1 VTALKPSLLLVDDRP
16 QNLLALQAILE
27 PLGHELVT
35 AGSGGEAL
43 RALLNRDDFAVI
55 LLDVQMPDLDGFE
68 VAEVI
73 KQRERTSTIPI
84 IFLTALSK
92 DERHVFRG
100 YEIGA
105 VDYVFKPFE
114 PEILRAKVAVFIEL
128 WEKNQQIRRQSEQLA
143 AQALAELRRATAE
156 RYRQLADAMPQIVW
170 TSDRAGNATYYNR
183 RWFEYTGMSE
193 DQVDGTAWSRSTH
206 PEDLPAVLARREQ
219 TLADG
224 SVFEVACRFRAADG
238 TYRWHL
244 GRAVPIRD
252 DSGEIDFWIGTATDI
267 DDRKRIEEAQRF
279 LLDAG
284 AELSRSLDWRA
295 GLQAVAKLAVP
306 RVADWCAIHVLEDD
320 GAIATLTVE
329 HGDPAKLVFA
339 KELQERYPPDPA
351 NERGAAEVIRSGKS
365 QLLPDIPADAFS
377 AAARDEIHEQLLRQ
391 LGLRSFLCVP
401 ITSRGRKLGAI
412 TFATEESGR
421 RFTETDLRTAEE
433 LALRAAAVIENAQLY
448 EEVEKRARAAR
459 ALETIADGVALL
471 DRDERVLLW
480 NRAAEAMTGLPAA
493 EILGRPAREA
503 LPGYAENVTAVDV
516 DGRPQ
521 TVPLEIGGRE
531 LWLSFSAMRFEDGT
545 VYAFRDLTEERALE
559 QMRSDFVAT
568 VSHELRTPLAAIY
581 GAAITLRR
589 EDLDLGEEMRGR
601 LLEVVGDES
610 DRLAHIVNDVLLASH
625 LDSGQLQLRIE
636 TVDAAKVTETVVEA
650 ARTHLPDGVTLSL
663 AAPAQLPPVVA
674 DEQQL
679 RQVLVNLVENAVK
692 YSPDGG
698 PVEVTVS
705 RGERGVRWAVSDRG
719 LGIPPG
725 ERRRVFEKFYRLDP
739 NMTRG
744 IGGTGLGLYICRE
757 LVRRLDGR
765 IWVEG
770 NGGRNGEA
778 KGSTFFVEIPVAERP
793 ARRKRAEKTAA

>member
-1 VTALKPSLLLVDDRP
+1 MSETAAEPSLLLVDDRP
-16 QNLLALQAILE
+16 ENLLALQAILE

-35 AGSGGEAL
+35 AGSGAEAL
-43 RALLNRDDFAVI
+43 RILLSRDDFAVI

-68 VAEVI
+68 VAGVI

-100 YEIGA
+100 YEVGA
-105 VDYVFKPFE
+105 VDYVFKPFD
-114 PEILRAKVAVFIEL
+114 PEILRAKVAVFVEL
-128 WEKNQQIRRQSEQLA
+128 WEKNQQIRRQAEQLA
-143 AQALAELRRATAE
+143 EQELAELRRVTAE

-170 TSDRAGNATYYNR
+170 TSDDEGNATYYNR
-183 RWFEYTGMSE
+183 RWFEYSGMR
-193 DQVDGTAWSRSTH
+193 DDDVDATAWAKVTH
-206 PEDLPAVLARREQ
+206 PDDLPSVLARREQ

-224 SVFEVACRFRAADG
+224 SVFECEYRFRAGDG

-252 DSGEIDFWIGTATDI
+252 ESGQIDFWIGTATDI
-267 DDRKRIEEAQRF
+267 DDRKRTEEAQRF

-284 AELSRSLDWRA
+284 AQLSASLDWRR
-295 GLQAVAKLAVP
+295 GLQAVARLAVP
-306 RVADWCAIHVLEDD
+306 RVADWCAVHVLEPD
-320 GAIATLTVE
+320 GSIATLAIE
-329 HGDPAKLVFA
+329 HDDPAKLVFA
-339 KELQERYPPDPA
+339 RELQERYPPDPA
-351 NERGAAEVIRSGKS
+351 HDPGPAAVIRSGAA
-365 QLLPDIPADAFS
+365 QLFADIPDDAFA
-377 AAARDEIHEQLLRQ
+377 AAARDELHEGLLRQ
-391 LGLRSFLCVP
+391 LGLRSFVCVP
-401 ITSRGRKLGAI
+401 ISARGNTLGAI
-412 TFATEESGR
+412 TLVTAESGR
-421 RFTETDLRTAEE
+421 RFTRNDLLTAEE

-448 EEVEKRARAAR
+448 EEVEQRARAAR
-459 ALETIADGVALL
+459 ALETIADGVVLL
-471 DRDERVLLW
+471 DRDERILLW
-480 NRAAEAMTGLPAA
+480 NNAAEAMTGLRAA
-493 EILGRPAREA
+493 DLLGRPARDA
-503 LPGYAENVTAVDV
+503 LPGYAENVSAVAG

-521 TVPLEIGGRE
+521 TVPFEVAGRE
-531 LWLSFSAMRFEDGT
+531 LWLSFSAVRFDDGT

-581 GAAITLRR
+581 GAAVTLRR

-601 LLEVVGDES
+601 LLEVVADES
-610 DRLAHIVNDVLLASH
+610 DRLAQIVNDVLLASH

-636 TVDAAKVTETVVEA
+636 TVDAAKITQTVVDA
-650 ARTHLPDGVTLSL
+650 ARTHLPDGVTLKL
-663 AAPAQLPPVVA
+663 AAHKRLPPVAA

-698 PVEVTVS
+698 PVEVTVA

-719 LGIPPG
+719 LGIPPS

-770 NGGRNGEA
+770 NGDGR
-778 KGSTFFVEIPVAERP
+778 GSTFYVEIPVAERP
-793 ARRKRAEKTAA
+793 ARREPQKTAA